1 MAANAIGPARSPTVF
16 DTPSP
21 CSAKAD
27 DHWLTACS
35 DAPAQSIIT
44 IKSQNTRLL
53 TSVRSDSACAPSA
66 CIG

>member
-1 MAANAIGPARSPTVF
+1 MAAKAIGPARSPTVF

-35 DAPAQSIIT
+35 DALAQSIISM
-44 IKSQNTRLL
+44 KSQNTRLL
-53 TSVRSDSACAPSA
+53 TSACSESA
-66 CIG
+66 